1 MAGGSQIIINKDG
14 ITLITPGKFE
24 PKAGQHLF
32 KGGEKANY
40 SLPEMPNVQY
50 PFSNKLD
57 VYNLFPDTSNIKYSV
72 LHSNGQVKTG
82 FLDQYGRT
90 SRIKSN
96 EKEKVKVLIGGDEW
110 HYYISRFGG
119 TIEDNTYI
127 KFLDFVGDPI
137 PNLEFNLS
145 NDNNKILMECR
156 TNNDGEAVFV
166 CPKDDFPILSVK
178 SLITNE
184 FKPILRIENN
194 LVREIILVSP
204 KILKEIDLLQ
214 ETDEKGD
221 YLRSNYHK

>member
-1 MAGGSQIIINKDG
+1 
-14 ITLITPGKFE
+14 
-24 PKAGQHLF
+24 
-32 KGGEKANY
+32 
-40 SLPEMPNVQY
+40 
-50 PFSNKLD
+50 
-57 VYNLFPDTSNIKYSV
+57 
-72 LHSNGQVKTG
+72 
-82 FLDQYGRT
+82 
-90 SRIKSN
+90 
-96 EKEKVKVLIGGDEW
+96 
-110 HYYISRFGG
+110 
-119 TIEDNTYI
+119 YI